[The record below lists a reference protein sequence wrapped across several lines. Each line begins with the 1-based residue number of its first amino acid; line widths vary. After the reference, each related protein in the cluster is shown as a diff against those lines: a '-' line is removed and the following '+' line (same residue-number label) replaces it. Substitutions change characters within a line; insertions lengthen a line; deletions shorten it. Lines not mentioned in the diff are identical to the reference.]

1 MNGIGVDLCP
11 HCDPYPNKSN
21 HMPERLKRVFLSPI
35 FAFIGLLENSAAHF
49 PRFRKTLNNFI
60 GNNLFK
66 GLLAVGILREVE
78 VDDLDG
84 GLYNR
89 SLVVAREAR
98 RREIKVKAIKFLGM
112 EGTNN
117 FSIEWAGTKSFFEGL
132 PHLTIGYT
140 STVDF
145 DDKGVFKKLLMEN
158 NLPHARGGTFKDYE
172 PALRYVRISIGFPV
186 VVKPRSG
193 SLSKHTSCN
202 VRNEDELREAIVI
215 VKIIS
220 AEFIVEEFITG
231 EVYRITLVGNKVAA
245 SCLRESPNVTGD
257 GVHCIK
263 ELVELKN
270 KDPRRGPIHKRNF
283 TLHEIPISNRT
294 ISVLASQN
302 LTLSSIPANGKKT
315 YLHDKVILGC
325 GADIHDTTD
334 ITHPDTASLFKKT
347 GALCVAPVIGIDF
360 ISPDISRSYRGQKCA
375 ILEANSLPYIDMHH
389 YPITGEARNV
399 AGAVLD
405 HWISSQPSLNLSNAP
420 SRP

>member
-11 HCDPYPNKSN
+11 HCDPYPNKPN
-21 HMPERLKRVFLSPI
+21 HIPERLKRVFLSPI
-35 FAFIGLLENSAAHF
+35 FAFIDLLENSAARF
-49 PRFRKTLNNFI
+49 PRFRKALNNFI
-60 GNNLFK
+60 GDSIF
-66 GLLAVGILREVE
+66 GTLLTLGILREAE
-78 VDDLDG
+78 ADDFDD

-98 RREIKVKAIKFLGM
+98 RRGIKVKAIKFFGVK
-112 EGTNN
+112 GTNN

-140 STVDF
+140 SAVDF
-145 DDKGVFKKLLMEN
+145 DDKGVFKKLLIEN

-172 PALRYVRISIGFPV
+172 SALRYVRMSIGFPV

-202 VRNEDELREAIVI
+202 VRNEDELREAIAI

-220 AEFIVEEFITG
+220 TEFIVEEFITG
-231 EVYRITLVGNKVAA
+231 GVHRITLVGNKVAA
-245 SCLRESPNVTGD
+245 SCLRESPNVMGD

-270 KDPRRGPIHKRNF
+270 KDSRRGPLHKRNF
-283 TLHEIPISNRT
+283 TLHEIPMSNRT
-294 ISVLASQN
+294 IFVLASQN
-302 LTLSSIPANGKKT
+302 LTLASIPANGKKM
-315 YLHDKVILGC
+315 YLYDKVILGC

-334 ITHPDTASLFKKT
+334 MTHPDTASLFKKV
-347 GALCVAPVIGIDF
+347 GALCAAPVIGIDF
-360 ISPDISRSYRGQKCA
+360 ISPDISRSYREQKCA
-375 ILEANSLPYIDMHH
+375 MLEANSLPYIDMHH
-389 YPITGEARNV
+389 YPVTGQARNV

-405 HWISSQPSLNLSNAP
+405 HWIASQSIDTV
-420 SRP
+420 